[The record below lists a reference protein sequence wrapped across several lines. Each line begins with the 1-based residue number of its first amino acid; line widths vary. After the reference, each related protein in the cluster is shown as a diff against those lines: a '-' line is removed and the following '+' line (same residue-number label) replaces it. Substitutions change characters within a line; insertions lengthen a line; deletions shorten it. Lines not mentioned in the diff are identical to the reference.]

1 MMIIEIVLTLGLIVL
16 VIWANVVLSPMQPE
30 VERVL
35 DDSRYPPYLPRDAK
49 ASSHRDHI
57 V

>member
-1 MMIIEIVLTLGLIVL
+1 MMIIEVVLTLGLIVL
-16 VIWANVVLSPMQPE
+16 VIWANIVIQPMQPE
-30 VERVL
+30 VEKAL
-35 DDSRYPPYLPRDAK
+35 DDSRYPPYLPRSSK

>member
-1 MMIIEIVLTLGLIVL
+1 MMIIEVVLTLGLIVL
-16 VIWANVVLSPMQPE
+16 VLWANIVLSPMQPE
-30 VERVL
+30 VERAI
-35 DDSRYPPYLPRDAK
+35 DESRYPPYLPRNSK

>member
-1 MMIIEIVLTLGLIVL
+1 MMIIEVVLTIGLIFLVL
-16 VIWANVVLSPMQPE
+16 WANVVLSPMQPE
-30 VERVL
+30 VEKAI
-35 DDSRYPPYLPRDAK
+35 DDSRYPPYLPRSSK

>member
-1 MMIIEIVLTLGLIVL
+1 MMIIEVVLTIGLIVL
-16 VIWANVVLSPMQPE
+16 VLWANVVLSPMQAE
-30 VERVL
+30 VEKVL
-35 DDSRYPPYLPRDAK
+35 DDSRYPPYLPREMK